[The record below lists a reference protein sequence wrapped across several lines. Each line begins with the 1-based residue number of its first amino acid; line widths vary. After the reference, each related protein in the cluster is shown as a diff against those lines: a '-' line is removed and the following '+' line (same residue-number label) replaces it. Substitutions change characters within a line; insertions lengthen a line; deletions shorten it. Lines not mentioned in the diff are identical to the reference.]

1 LKTQLKLLARKK
13 VEIQSALK
21 VKNEMMLVSAVRDL
35 GAIGSDFGYPRL
47 ILIIDHLVRQIKPQM
62 TAAQWREVEQ
72 YARQVLSLIDVILY
86 EFS

>member
-1 LKTQLKLLARKK
+1 
-13 VEIQSALK
+13 
-21 VKNEMMLVSAVRDL
+21 MLVSAVRDL